1 MWYQT
6 LQIILNYT
14 CARKGIH
21 KLHKL
26 RTIYY
31 CMKYCNFKPIYL
43 IVYQVNKSVYKM
55 IANNKEKLIHDFF
68 PKPSLD
74 AHTVYDVS
82 FLISF
87 LRSVTARKLAPK
99 FWIISKTKIKKTWNW
114 LFKLKI
120 ASLHLALTSK
130 KYLIGIFIYNRS
142 FNPLM
147 SSLDVVIFPE
157 CILGCF
163 LFVFGHSFL

>member
-1 MWYQT
+1 
-6 LQIILNYT
+6 
-14 CARKGIH
+14 
-21 KLHKL
+21 
-26 RTIYY
+26 
-31 CMKYCNFKPIYL
+31 MKCCNFKPIYL

-99 FWIISKTKIKKTWNW
+99 F
-114 LFKLKI
+114 
-120 ASLHLALTSK
+120 
-130 KYLIGIFIYNRS
+130 
-142 FNPLM
+142 
-147 SSLDVVIFPE
+147 
-157 CILGCF
+157 
-163 LFVFGHSFL
+163 